1 MNPAKAAPSPALW
14 WAAVDG
20 LCLVLLAPLALVDVP
35 PLLDYPNHLARLV
48 VLAFGPAD
56 PVLARFY
63 APRWGIIPDLGI
75 DLLGMPLLHLL
86 PVHVAGRAVIGIVVL
101 TPVLGC
107 IAYSRAAFGRPSW
120 WALGC
125 GLVAYN
131 QTLLLGFLN
140 FTLGLGLALWLAA
153 AWLAWRETRP
163 WRALA
168 IVVPGAAALFFCH
181 LMGLLFLALLLGAQ
195 ELAWLWRTRGRTGLA
210 GRVAAV
216 LAVGVVP
223 VALYAASSLPEMAG
237 AAVFP
242 SPATKASQL
251 LAPFVNVVLPLDIVT
266 AVLVAGAALGLLLSG
281 RCRVAASAGIALALA
296 LLLYAVAPA
305 EFKGTA
311 NLDARFVIL
320 LGYLLFAA
328 LLPLR
333 MPRPLALVLVLLFA
347 ARMTV
352 LGAVWY
358 ERNADIAD
366 LRSVIALVEPG
377 STVFVTSV
385 EPAEAPAFWN
395 AAPLARRLSTGMQTE
410 TQMPA
415 LLLIERRA
423 WWPFLF
429 DNPSQ
434 QPVRTRQPYRDMA
447 NRVGSMPPHNAVR
460 DPKAFDLCGY
470 DQLLLLD
477 AAGEPDRAHFAQDR
491 LVLRAESPFAALYAV
506 RQDVGC
512 RP

>member
-1 MNPAKAAPSPALW
+1 MNPPSPALW
-14 WAAVDG
+14 WAAVAG
-20 LCLVLLAPLALVDVP
+20 LCLALVAPLALVDVP

-75 DLLGMPLLHLL
+75 DLLGVPLLHLL
-86 PVHVAGRAVIGIVVL
+86 PVHVAGRAIIGIVVL
-101 TPVLGC
+101 TPVLGA
-107 IAYSRAAFGRPSW
+107 IAYSRAAFGRCSW
-120 WALGC
+120 WALGA

-131 QTLLLGFLN
+131 QMLLLGFLN

-153 AWLAWRETRP
+153 AWLAWRKTRP

-195 ELAWLWRTRGRTGLA
+195 ELAWLWRTRGRTGLV

-223 VALYAASSLPEMAG
+223 AALYAASSLQDMAG

-242 SPATKASQL
+242 SLATKASQL
-251 LAPFVNVVLPLDIVT
+251 LAPFVNVILPLDIVT
-266 AVLVAGAALGLLLSG
+266 AALVAGAVLGLLLSG
-281 RCRVAASAGIALALA
+281 RCRVTASAGIALALA

-333 MPRPLALVLVLLFA
+333 LPRPLAVVLVLLFA
-347 ARMTV
+347 ARMVV
-352 LGAVWY
+352 LSAAWY
-358 ERNADIAD
+358 AHSADIAD

-385 EPAEAPAFWN
+385 EPAEAPAFWD
-395 AAPLARRLSTGMQTE
+395 AAPLARRLSTGVRTD
-410 TQMPA
+410 TQLPA

-434 QPVRTRQPYRDMA
+434 QPIRTREPYRGMA
-447 NRVGSMPPHNAVR
+447 NRVGSMPPHDAVR
-460 DPKAFDLCGY
+460 DPWAVDLCGY

-506 RQDVGC
+506 RQDAAC
-512 RP
+512 RHASRP

>member
-1 MNPAKAAPSPALW
+1 MNPPSPALW
-14 WAAVDG
+14 WVAVAG
-20 LCLVLLAPLALVDVP
+20 LCLALLVPLALVDVP

-63 APRWGIIPDLGI
+63 APRWEIIPDLGI
-75 DLLGMPLLHLL
+75 DLLGVPLLHLL
-86 PVHVAGRAVIGIVVL
+86 PVHLAGRAIIGIVVL

-107 IAYSRAAFGRPSW
+107 IAYSRAAFGRASW

-153 AWLAWRETRP
+153 AWLTWRDTRP

-181 LMGLLFLALLLGAQ
+181 LMGLLFFALLLGAQ

-210 GRVAAV
+210 GRVAAG
-216 LAVGVVP
+216 LAVGMVP
-223 VALYAASSLPEMAG
+223 VALYAASSLPDMAG

-242 SPATKASQL
+242 SPATKVSQL
-251 LAPFVNVVLPLDIVT
+251 LAPFVNVVLPLDIAT

-281 RCRVAASAGIALALA
+281 RCRVAASGGVALALA

-333 MPRPLALVLVLLFA
+333 LPRPLALILVLLFA

-358 ERNADIAD
+358 ERNADISD

-385 EPAEAPAFWN
+385 DPAEAQAFWN
-395 AAPLARRLSTGMQTE
+395 AAPLARRLSTGIRTE
-410 TQMPA
+410 THLPA

-429 DNPSQ
+429 DYPSQ

-447 NRVGSMPPHNAVR
+447 NRVGGMPPHNAVR
-460 DPKAFDLCGY
+460 DPKAVDLCGY

-477 AAGEPDRAHFAQDR
+477 ATGEPDRAHFAQDR
-491 LVLRAESPFAALYAV
+491 LVLRADSPFAALYAV
-506 RQDVGC
+506 RQDVAC